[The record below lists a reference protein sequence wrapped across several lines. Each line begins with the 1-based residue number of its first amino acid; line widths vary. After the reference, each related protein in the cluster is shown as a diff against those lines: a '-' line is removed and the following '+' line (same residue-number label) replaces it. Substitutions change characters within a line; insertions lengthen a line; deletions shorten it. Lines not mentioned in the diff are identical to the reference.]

1 MARKR
6 KQYYAV
12 ARGRKPGIYRTWEGD
27 GGAQRQIDGFPR
39 ALYKGFRTLA
49 DAQEWLRSASTG
61 VPPLPNRRTRTQP
74 ASPRAKPRH
83 HTVSAKDAARIYTDG
98 ACIENPGPGGYGVVL
113 LDGKRRR
120 EFSGGFR
127 LTTNNRMELLA
138 CIVGLQ
144 NLRAQRPA
152 VVYSDSRYV
161 VNGIT
166 KGWALRWRANG
177 WMRTKTARAE
187 NADLWAQL
195 LVLVDRNSVEFEWVK
210 GHAGN
215 RENERC
221 DRLANAA
228 ASQRGLLADRGYKKD
243 WTRS

>member
-1 MARKR
+1 MVARKK

-12 ARGRKPGIYRTWEGD
+12 ARGRKPGIYRSWEGED
-27 GGAQRQIDGFPR
+27 GAQSQVGGFPN
-39 ALYKGFRTLA
+39 ALYKGFHTLG
-49 DAQEWLRSASTG
+49 DAQNWLRLAGAGGLPSPTNRMRTPST
-61 VPPLPNRRTRTQP
+61 
-74 ASPRAKPRH
+74 SPRVNPQHLTEPACD
-83 HTVSAKDAARIYTDG
+83 TARIYTDG
-98 ACIENPGPGGYGVVL
+98 ACIRNPGPGGYGVVL
-113 LDGKRRR
+113 LDGRRRR
-120 EFSGGFR
+120 EFCGGFR

-144 NLRAQRPA
+144 HLKAKRPA
-152 VVYSDSRYV
+152 IVYSDSRYV

-187 NADLWAQL
+187 NADLWAL
-195 LVLVDRNSVEFEWVK
+195 LLDLTDTERVEFKWVK

-221 DRLANAA
+221 DRLAIAA
-228 ASQRGLLADRGYKKD
+228 AQRRDLPLDTGYEEG
-243 WTRS
+243 